1 MADETVPEQT
11 AFGKPK
17 RKSLSKKIRFEVFKR
32 DKFTCQ
38 YCGRTAPEV
47 VLQCDHIAPV
57 AKGGK
62 NDILNLITS
71 CFDCNNGKRDV
82 PLADGQTLKKQIEM
96 LSDLEEKR
104 QQIEMMMRWRDE
116 LESLDDYQVD
126 KAAQSLEIDGLCASE
141 FGRSK
146 IKKMLKKYSLEEFLI
161 ARDEAFEK
169 YYDCSREG
177 WGAAFNKIE
186 SFMKMRRVD
195 RDKPWMRQ
203 VFYIQGIL
211 RNRTGATGTAP
222 FIEFL
227 HLNGWDL
234 DLVET
239 FAKGCDR
246 ITSFTGPYQAALREN
261 GTPWLDGRP
270 YR

>member
-1 MADETVPEQT
+1 MKNPTE
-11 AFGKPK
+11 KPK
-17 RKSLSKKIRFEVFKR
+17 RKALSKKIRFEVFKR

-38 YCGRTAPEV
+38 YCGRAAPEV
-47 VLQCDHIAPV
+47 VLQCDHIDPV
-57 AKGGK
+57 ANGGT

-82 PLADGQTLKKQIEM
+82 PLADGQTLKKQMEM

-116 LESLDDYQVD
+116 LEGMEEYQVD
-126 KAAQSLEIDGLCASE
+126 KAAQSLEIDGLGASE
-141 FGRSK
+141 FGRKK

-177 WGAAFNKIE
+177 WGAAFDKIE

-195 RDKPWMRQ
+195 KDKPWMRQ

-211 RNRTGATGTAP
+211 RNRTGSTGTAA

-234 DLVET
+234 DLVDK
-239 FAKGCDR
+239 FAQGCYR
-246 ITSFTGPYQAALREN
+246 ITPITRPYKAAPRTN
-261 GTPWLDGRP
+261 VTPWLDGSP
-270 YR
+270 